1 MWDDVFPMAS
11 EMSEQLTENDYEIV
25 PNTCRHSNVSKQQKN
40 AMFYNGCL
48 MKDSI
53 DDAVAS
59 QVRNILG
66 SLKEAIEMRLKP
78 LLANPCFDL
87 KAHMQVV
94 ANLLGDA
101 NCKWLQNK

>member
-1 MWDDVFPMAS
+1 MKLFLTLVDTATFP
-11 EMSEQLTENDYEIV
+11 NNRY
-25 PNTCRHSNVSKQQKN
+25 